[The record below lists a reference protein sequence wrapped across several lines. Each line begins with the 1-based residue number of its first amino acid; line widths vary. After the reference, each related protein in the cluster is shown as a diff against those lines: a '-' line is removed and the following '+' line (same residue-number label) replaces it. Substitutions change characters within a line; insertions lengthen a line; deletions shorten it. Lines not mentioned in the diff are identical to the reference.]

1 MRIDGDAVL
10 RLSAG
15 VITGQERCGRGT
27 RGSVCETCEKMEVCD
42 MSVLVLRP
50 DGAPSRDADRAVQA
64 DSAFLD
70 RVSNGEF

>member
-1 MRIDGDAVL
+1 
-10 RLSAG
+10 
-15 VITGQERCGRGT
+15 
-27 RGSVCETCEKMEVCD
+27 

-70 RVSNGEF
+70 RASNREWEILEGSPHTTLAEDVQLATQQHAGTL